1 MTLARALHAVR
12 RPRLALKVSVLVL
25 GAVFLTMSGSAFVLL
40 SRERTQATIDLEARA
55 IAMARLIAANSE
67 FAIYTSNTDGLR
79 PLVKQLDEMDDVA
92 YIRVARASNE
102 VVIDQRFDAL
112 FARATLPALQQMA
125 YVRSPMVR
133 SLVVSTDQVLDVV
146 VPVLRARDDVLG
158 EDLLV
163 PANETDTGPL
173 GFVQLGV
180 TLRPTQVH
188 QQEAMWQVL
197 LATLL
202 LLLVGLPPTYWFT
215 RRVTAPMRHL
225 ASAAQEI
232 GEGRFEPMAHI
243 GTRDEIGTLANAF
256 NLMVQKLHASW
267 SELEE
272 NQRTLEER
280 VANRTVALE
289 EARTAAET
297 HADQAEQASRAKSQ
311 FLANMSHEIRTPM
324 NGVMGMIELLGGT
337 DLGPKQRRF
346 ADIAYRSAEELLEL
360 INQILDFSKIEAGH
374 LELQALDLD
383 LRQSVEDICEML
395 APRAHQKGLDLVVR
409 QAPDLPRRM
418 RGDVM
423 RIRQVLVNL
432 VGNAIKFTPTGA
444 IQVRVSSTLR
454 SSDEH
459 VVRFEV
465 QDSGI
470 GLTAENLERVFQP
483 FAQADSSTT
492 REFGGTGLGLA
503 IGKQLVALMG
513 GEIGVDSTPGRGST
527 FWFTVPLGVRP
538 QTSGEIRA
546 LPHALAGRRALV
558 VDDNATNREVLR
570 EQLGAWKMSVDEAV
584 GGEEGLALLRSQ
596 QANQYDVMILDFT
609 MPVMDGGDVARS
621 VRANP
626 TWRSMPILMLSSIGG
641 SSQARESA
649 APVDAILTKPVR
661 QHDLAERLLA
671 LMEGQSSDSGEVFE
685 SIITPVVNAPARHDV
700 QRSFNGLRVLLAED
714 NVVNQRVAVGFL
726 EGCGCEV
733 VVASN
738 GRDAVRKAS
747 TSKFG
752 VILMDCMMPGVDG
765 YAATAA
771 IRAAQGSADRRTPI
785 IALTASAL
793 DGERERCLAAGM
805 DDYLSK
811 PFRFDDLTVMLRRW
825 GRADHHAD
833 STPPRVTMHSPS
845 YTPASTSALDLNA
858 LESIRTFPGG
868 TRILTESIAAY
879 RRSAPQQLASMRAA
893 VSADNRESVR
903 RIAHTLKSSSAMLGM
918 GRLAA
923 ILRQME
929 QQSPELSAEALA
941 DLCAEAEST
950 FAHAEPE
957 LAAYVTR

>member
-1 MTLARALHAVR
+1 MTLARALHAIR
-12 RPRLALKVSVLVL
+12 HPRLALQVSVLVL

-40 SRERTQATIDLEARA
+40 SRERMRATIDLEARA
-55 IAMARLIAANSE
+55 IAMAKLIAANSE

-92 YIRVARASNE
+92 YIRVVRASNE
-102 VVIDQRFDAL
+102 MVIDQRFGAA
-112 FARATLPALQQMA
+112 FARATLPALA
-125 YVRSPMVR
+125 RVGYLRSPMVR
-133 SLVVSTDQVLDVV
+133 SLLVSTDKVLDVV
-146 VPVLRARDDVLG
+146 VPVVRARDDVLG

-163 PANETDTGPL
+163 PSRETAKGPL

-202 LLLVGLPPTYWFT
+202 LLIVGLPLTYWLT
-215 RRVTAPMRHL
+215 RRVTAPVRHL
-225 ASAAQEI
+225 AKSAEAI
-232 GEGRFEPMAHI
+232 GEGRFEPVAHI

-256 NLMVQKLHASW
+256 NLMVQRLHASW

-280 VANRTVALE
+280 VANRTEALE
-289 EARTAAET
+289 VARAAAES
-297 HADQAEQASRAKSQ
+297 HAMQAEHASRAKSQ

-374 LELQALDLD
+374 LELHAADLD

-444 IQVRVSSTLR
+444 VQVRVSSTPR
-454 SSDEH
+454 SDDEH
-459 VVRFEV
+459 VVRFDV
-465 QDSGI
+465 HDSGI
-470 GLTAENLERVFQP
+470 GLSAENLERVFQP
-483 FAQADSSTT
+483 FAQADTSTT

-503 IGKQLVALMG
+503 IGKQLVELMG
-513 GEIGVDSTPGRGST
+513 GEIGVESTPGQGST

-538 QTSGEIRA
+538 QPSGEIRV

-570 EQLGAWKMSVDEAV
+570 EQLGAWDMTVDEAV
-584 GGEEGLALLRSQ
+584 GGEEGLALLSSQ
-596 QANQYDVMILDFT
+596 QANPYDVIILDFT

-671 LMEGQSSDSGEVFE
+671 LMEEQSPDSGDVFE
-685 SIITPVVNAPARHDV
+685 SIGSPTAMAHTRDELERAFH
-700 QRSFNGLRVLLAED
+700 GLRVLLAED

-733 VVASN
+733 VVAAN
-738 GRDAVRKAS
+738 GREAVREAS
-747 TSKFG
+747 RSTFD
-752 VILMDCMMPGVDG
+752 VILMDCMMPDVDG

-771 IRAAQGSADRRTPI
+771 IRAAPASTDRRVPI

-825 GRADHHAD
+825 GRSNHQQE
-833 STPPRVTMHSPS
+833 PPAPPAMRSPS
-845 YTPASTSALDLNA
+845 PTPSSTSALDLSA

-868 TRILTESIAAY
+868 ARILTDSIAAY
-879 RRSAPQQLASMRAA
+879 RRSAPQQLVALRTA
-893 VSADNRESVR
+893 VSAHNRESAR
-903 RIAHTLKSSSAMLGM
+903 QIAHTLKSSSAMLGM

-929 QQSPELSAEALA
+929 QQAADQPIEAL
-941 DLCAEAEST
+941 DGLCTEAELT
-950 FAHAEPE
+950 YAHAEPE
-957 LAAYVTR
+957 LAVYVTQ